1 MADQREPKKETVRI
15 SLPPPPGSKPPGAE
29 RRETVRINLPARP
42 PSQGPFRPSTD
53 TTGRATSPRMNIP
66 PAPTAPTSAT
76 PAMPPPLPRQPPP
89 PVTPPKAP
97 PINLPP
103 TSTVFRPPSSSGT
116 AAAAAVEPAPTQPE
130 THPRKETA
138 RISILPDPVP
148 AAAAA
153 PTVNMAKTQPLI
165 RAPQDE
171 RPVAAV
177 IVSKA
182 PVAAS
187 AMDAIP
193 LPILWAL
200 LGVSALTFLI
210 QLWNYLTV

>member
-15 SLPPPPGSKPPGAE
+15 SLPPPPGTKPPGAE

-42 PSQGPFRPSTD
+42 PSQGPFRPSTE
-53 TTGRATSPRMNIP
+53 TSNRATP
-66 PAPTAPTSAT
+66 PAMSGPSTSSDAMTAKPPAAPPVRPPPASVAPT
-76 PAMPPPLPRQPPP
+76 PKPPPNLPPP
-89 PVTPPKAP
+89 P
-97 PINLPP
+97 
-103 TSTVFRPPSSSGT
+103 SVFRPPSGPA

-148 AAAAA
+148 ATPAA

-165 RAPQDE
+165 RAPQGE
-171 RPVAAV
+171 RPL
-177 IVSKA
+177 A
-182 PVAAS
+182 PVDVSSVPAARS
-187 AMDAIP
+187 AIDAIP